1 MIEYDHKQ
9 SEQANVER
17 LALHHAKNVRDLED
31 KRALITGDPTPGVAG
46 SRLAEVDGQLD
57 HARLHA
63 AASASG
69 VMLHDPRSVEGCN
82 PATQSWR
89 AKLAPLGLVVHP
101 EQFFTSIHDAK
112 EEKASP
118 LKVIRGGNGA
128 TNLGSPTISAR

>member
-1 MIEYDHKQ
+1 MIDYDHKQ
-9 SEQANVER
+9 SETANVER
-17 LALHHAKNVRDLED
+17 LALHHQKIVRDLED
-31 KRALITGDPTPGVAG
+31 RRALITGDPTPGIAG
-46 SRLAEVDGQLD
+46 TRLAEVDGQLET
-57 HARLHA
+57 ARKHA

-69 VMLHDPRSVEGCN
+69 VMLHDPRSVEGCS

-118 LKVIRGGNGA
+118 LKVIRGGTGA
-128 TNLGSPTISAR
+128 HDLGSPTISSR